1 MGKNNNQNQT
11 KEMTYKSK
19 WYGVKAKDVD
29 EQEGLVT
36 VAVNGL
42 NIIDSQ
48 GDISMP
54 GSFKKTLNEG
64 FKRLKWFLDHDVHKQ
79 IGVPIEGHETDTHL
93 VMTGKIAK
101 ETALGHDVLEL
112 YKLNAECGH
121 EMEHSI
127 GVTAIKRDEEN
138 PSKVLEWR
146 LYEYS
151 TLMGWGA
158 NPSTFLVDLKSATDE
173 QVRHAVE
180 YLQQAL
186 TKCNLTDQLNKQF
199 DMDLTL
205 MLKALNGGNIVTC
218 PHCGHQFDYDDE
230 ELHSFQQQVLDAANR
245 YIGWIADGVA
255 YERVQELE
263 PEIRAEVLSI
273 IDVIASK
280 GGIAEMTTKS
290 IEDFANYVRCP
301 HCWGK
306 VYQANKLLQD
316 APAGEGGTT
325 EEPSTDTP
333 KEEQPDVE
341 NKGAADGTLPFWD
354 GLGDKMSNNLS
365 KSQDND

>member
-1 MGKNNNQNQT
+1 MGKNNNQNQEKT
-11 KEMTYKSK
+11 MTYKSR

-36 VAVNGL
+36 VAVNGF
-42 NIIDSQ
+42 NIMDSQ

-54 GSFKKTLNEG
+54 GSFKKTLQEG

-79 IGVPIEGHETDTHL
+79 IGVPVEGHETDTHL
-93 VMTGKIAK
+93 VMTGRIAK
-101 ETALGHDVLEL
+101 NTALGHDVLEL

-127 GVTAIKRDEEN
+127 GVTAVKRDEAN
-138 PSKVLEWR
+138 PAKVLEWR

-180 YLQQAL
+180 YMRQAL
-186 TKCNLTDQLNKQF
+186 TKCNLTDQLSRKF

-218 PHCGHQFDYDDE
+218 PYCGHQFDFDDAQ
-230 ELHSFQQQVLDAANR
+230 LHTFQQQVIEIANR
-245 YIGWIADGVA
+245 YIEWVA
-255 YERVQELE
+255 EDAAWDRVNELA
-263 PEIRAEVLSI
+263 PEIRAEVIAL
-273 IDVIASK
+273 IDAIASK
-280 GGIAEMTTKS
+280 EGGVQNITTKS
-290 IEDFANYVRCP
+290 IEDFMNYVRCP

-306 VYQANKLLQD
+306 VYQANKLIQD
-316 APAGEGGTT
+316 NPDEGKST
-325 EEPSTDTP
+325 EEPSADTP
-333 KEEQPDVE
+333 KEEGPE
-341 NKGAADGTLPFWD
+341 TEKGAADEGTQSFWD
-354 GLGDKMSNNLS
+354 GLSDKIS
-365 KSQDND
+365 

>member
-1 MGKNNNQNQT
+1 MGQNNNQNPK
-11 KEMTYKSK
+11 KEVSYKSK
-19 WYGVKAKDVD
+19 WYGIKAKDVD

-36 VAVNGL
+36 VAVNGF
-42 NIIDSQ
+42 NIMDSQ

-54 GSFKKTLNEG
+54 GSFTKTLKEG

-79 IGVPIEGHETDTHL
+79 IGVPIEGRETDTHL

-112 YKLNAECGH
+112 YKLNAECCH

-127 GVTAIKRDEEN
+127 GVTAIKRDEET
-138 PSKVLEWR
+138 PAKVLEWR

-158 NPSTFLVDLKSATDE
+158 NPSTFLVDLKSATSE

-180 YLQQAL
+180 YMRQAL
-186 TKCNLTDQLNKQF
+186 AKCNLTDQLNKQF

-205 MLKALNGGNIVTC
+205 MLKAMNGGNIVTC
-218 PHCGHQFDYDDE
+218 PHCGHMFDFDDE
-230 ELHSFQQQVLDAANR
+230 QLHTFQQQVLDATSM
-245 YIGWIADGVA
+245 YVGWLRDDIA

-273 IDVIASK
+273 IDAVASK
-280 GGIAEMTTKS
+280 GDVKEMDVKS
-290 IEDFANYVRCP
+290 IEDFTNFVRCP

-316 APAGEGGTT
+316 APGAGSST
-325 EEPSTDTP
+325 EEPSGDTP
-333 KEEQPDVE
+333 KEDTPAVE
-341 NKGAADGTLPFWD
+341 NKEADDVTSEFWA
-354 GLGDKMSNNLS
+354 GLRDKIS
-365 KSQDND
+365 

>member
-1 MGKNNNQNQT
+1 MGKNNNQNR
-11 KEMTYKSK
+11 EVLYKGN
-19 WYGVKAKDVD
+19 WYGVQTKDVD

-36 VAVNGL
+36 VAVNGF
-42 NIIDSQ
+42 NIMDSQ

-54 GSFKKTLNEG
+54 GSFKKTLKEG

-79 IGVPIEGHETDTHL
+79 IGVPVEGYETDTHL
-93 VMTGKIAK
+93 VMTGRIAK
-101 ETALGHDVLEL
+101 NTALGHDVLEL

-138 PSKVLEWR
+138 RAKVLEWR

-158 NPSTFLVDLKSATDE
+158 NPSTFLVDIKTATDE

-180 YLQQAL
+180 YMRQAL
-186 TKCNLTDQLNKQF
+186 IKCNLTDRLSRKF

-218 PHCGHQFDYDDE
+218 PYCGHQFDFDDE
-230 ELHSFQQQVLDAANR
+230 QLHTFQQQVIENAGM
-245 YIGWIADGVA
+245 YIGWLRQDIVA
-255 YERVQELE
+255 ERVQEME
-263 PEIRAEVLSI
+263 PEIRAEVIAI
-273 IDVIASK
+273 IDAVLSK
-280 GGIAEMTTKS
+280 EGGVENITEKS
-290 IEDFANYVRCP
+290 LEDFTNYVRCP

-316 APAGEGGTT
+316 APGEGATT
-325 EEPSTDTP
+325 EEPLTDTP
-333 KEEQPDVE
+333 KSEQPDAASKEADSVTSMFF
-341 NKGAADGTLPFWD
+341 KGLS
-354 GLGDKMSNNLS
+354 DKIS
-365 KSQDND
+365 

>member
-1 MGKNNNQNQT
+1 MGQTNNQK
-11 KEMTYKSK
+11 KEVLYKGN
-19 WYGVKAKDVD
+19 WYGVQTKDVD

-36 VAVNGL
+36 VAVNGF
-42 NIIDSQ
+42 NIMDSQ

-54 GSFKKTLNEG
+54 GSFKKTLKEG

-79 IGVPIEGHETDTHL
+79 IGVPVEGYETDTHL
-93 VMTGKIAK
+93 VMTGRIAK
-101 ETALGHDVLEL
+101 NTSLGHDVLEL

-138 PSKVLEWR
+138 PAKVLEWR

-158 NPSTFLVDLKSATDE
+158 NPSTFLVNIKSATDE

-180 YLQQAL
+180 YMRQAL
-186 TKCNLTDQLNKQF
+186 TKCNLTDQLSRKF

-218 PHCGHQFDYDDE
+218 PYCGHQFDFDDE
-230 ELHSFQQQVLDAANR
+230 QLHTFQQQVIENAGM
-245 YIGWIADGVA
+245 YIGWLRQDIVA
-255 YERVQELE
+255 ERVQEME
-263 PEIRAEVLSI
+263 PEIRAEVIAL
-273 IDVIASK
+273 IDAIASK
-280 GGIAEMTTKS
+280 EGGVQNITTKS
-290 IEDFANYVRCP
+290 IEDFMNYVRCP

-306 VYQANKLLQD
+306 VYQANKLIQD
-316 APAGEGGTT
+316 TSVQEKSV
-325 EEPSTDTP
+325 EEPSDDTP
-333 KEEQPDVE
+333 KPDEPVTE
-341 NKGAADGTLPFWD
+341 KGAAEESTQSFWE
-354 GLGDKMSNNLS
+354 GLGDKIS
-365 KSQDND
+365 